1 MHPVP
6 YALRTRPSGVHRS
19 QPPIPFPIRSPV
31 PSSVPSPD
39 WLRGRLV
46 RGMGAILMALA
57 LVPPLPAQGTALHDK
72 HRNNAASTASPR
84 TMAAAKRKAAA
95 TKNAA
100 APKDKKSAPATRYN
114 TRPAA
119 MEAADHIAA
128 AQQLDAAWVRNVIGQ
143 AQLLPAVV
151 RAVTPPT
158 QAGSRNWAGYR
169 ERVLTPQ
176 RIAAGAT
183 FVQENA
189 ATLARAE
196 RQYGVPPSIV
206 AGILGVETLYGRNMG
221 HFRVLD
227 ALATLAFD
235 FPDSHPKKAQRQ
247 AYFLGELEAFF
258 RFCRTSGYDPL
269 TVRGSYAG
277 AMGMGQFMP
286 SSWLQYALDFDGSGR
301 IDLFASAPDA
311 IGSVAHYL
319 SVHQWQAGM
328 PTHYPVAADA
338 LPGDLEALL
347 APDIVPSFTP
357 QQLLARGVMLNEAA
371 RQHPGLLALVALPM
385 GESAPPHYV
394 LGTANFFA
402 ITRYNWSSQYALAVI
417 ELAQAID
424 AAAQARP

>member
-1 MHPVP
+1 MYRVPHAPRKSHPLKARLPVP
-6 YALRTRPSGVHRS
+6 AQFLRRLPFMVLSAL
-19 QPPIPFPIRSPV
+19 
-31 PSSVPSPD
+31 
-39 WLRGRLV
+39 
-46 RGMGAILMALA
+46 LA
-57 LVPPLPAQGTALHDK
+57 LTLTVESHGAPSQDQGKKKLGTAGPKRKPASAQGK
-72 HRNNAASTASPR
+72 TASSQ
-84 TMAAAKRKAAA
+84 RKAAA
-95 TKNAA
+95 SKGKSAA
-100 APKDKKSAPATRYN
+100 KKSKSPQAALYEQ
-114 TRPAA
+114 RPAA
-119 MEAADHIAA
+119 MEAANNIAA
-128 AQQLDAAWVRNVIGQ
+128 AQGLDPAWVRSVVGQ
-143 AQLLPAVV
+143 AQFLPAVV

-158 QAGSRNWAGYR
+158 QAGSRNWASYR
-169 ERVLTPQ
+169 ERVLSAQ
-176 RIAAGAT
+176 RIDAGAS
-183 FVQENA
+183 FVREHA

-247 AYFLGELEAFF
+247 AYFLSELEAFF

-286 SSWLQYALDFDGSGR
+286 SSWLQYAVDFDGSGR
-301 IDLFASAPDA
+301 VDLFSSVPDA

-338 LPGDLEALL
+338 LPADLEALL

-357 QQLLARGVMLNEAA
+357 QQLLARGVLLDEAA
-371 RQHPGLLALVALPM
+371 LQHPGLLALVALPM

-394 LGTANFFA
+394 LGTANFFT